1 MTQIAQPSVNV
12 NIVSAV
18 TEVPNDEQ
26 RVLFVGQMTTAGSAT
41 DGALITNIQDDNSW
55 DGLFGPTSML
65 ADMIRNARVLN
76 KVSRFDAIPLDDAG
90 SGIAATISMTVV
102 GTSSSAGSFVISI
115 GSKQNH
121 TVSVAIDTTQTETQ
135 VAASMV
141 AAING
146 DLTMPFTAANVAGV
160 VTLTADNKG
169 TYGNEMGV
177 EITGTV
183 EGITS
188 VTLAAPI
195 AGQTDPTLT
204 DVLDVIGDIRY
215 QTIVWPYSATS
226 PGQLDPLITLLDGR
240 FNSSVDVLDGVGITA
255 AVGTAGELEAA
266 YSALNS
272 QSLVIIGDSSST
284 SVTSHLKVPS
294 VFEIPAV
301 KAAEIGAIRAI
312 RRTEGA
318 SIADFLSGEAGL
330 DSFGSPALSSRP
342 YFNTPISTIPISVTS
357 PGFSQI
363 EIESLID
370 DGISVIG
377 NNSTLTSII
386 MGETVTTYKTDAASN
401 LDISFKF
408 LNFVDTSS
416 AVREYFTNN
425 LKARFAQTRL
435 TDGDLVPGRP
445 MANAQLILSTLMEF
459 YNTLSGPGFAL
470 TQAGETARNTFISN
484 TTVSVNVALGTVTI
498 LMGAVPLVTQLR
510 TINATMTI
518 SFSSAG

>member
-1 MTQIAQPSVNV
+1 MTQISQPTVNV

-26 RVLFVGQMTTAGSAT
+26 RVLFVGQMTSAGSAS
-41 DGALITNIQDDNSW
+41 DGELVTNIQDDNSW

-65 ADMIRNARVLN
+65 ADMIRNARLLN

-90 SGIAATISMTVV
+90 SGVAATISITLV
-102 GTSSSAGSFVISI
+102 GTTTEAGSLFISI

-121 TVSVAIDTTQTETQ
+121 TVSVSIDTAQTVTQS
-135 VAASMV
+135 AAAIS
-141 AAING
+141 AAINS
-146 DLTMPFTAANVAGV
+146 DLTMPFTASSSVGV

-169 TYGNEMGV
+169 TYGNPMGV
-177 EITGTV
+177 QVIGT
-183 EGITS
+183 
-188 VTLAAPI
+188 I
-195 AGQTDPTLT
+195 AGMTLTIASETLGSTDPTLT

-215 QTIVWPYSATS
+215 QTIVWPYNSAS
-226 PGQLDPLITLLDGR
+226 GGQLTPLITLLDER

-255 AVGTAGELEAA
+255 AVSTAATLESD
-266 YSALNS
+266 YSSLNS
-272 QSLVIIGDSSST
+272 QSLVIVGDTVSSNASEY
-284 SVTSHLKVPS
+284 LDVPS
-294 VFEIPAV
+294 VFEIAAV
-301 KAAEIGAIRAI
+301 KAAEFGAIRAI

-318 SIADFLSGEAGL
+318 SIARFLSGEAGL
-330 DSFGSPALSSRP
+330 DAFGSAALSSRP
-342 YFNTPISTIPISVTS
+342 YFNTPLPTIPVDTTTS
-357 PGFSQI
+357 GFSQL
-363 EIESLID
+363 EIESLSSA
-370 DGISVIG
+370 GISVLG
-377 NNSTLTSII
+377 NNSTLTAVI
-386 MGETVTTYKTDAASN
+386 MGEIVTTYKTDAASN

-425 LKARFAQTRL
+425 LKARFSQTRL

-459 YNTLSGPGFAL
+459 YNTLSGPSFAL

-484 TTVSVNVALGTVTI
+484 TTVEVNIELGTVTI

-518 SFSSAG
+518 SFSAAG

>member
-1 MTQIAQPSVNV
+1 MTQISQPTVNV

-26 RVLFVGQMTTAGSAT
+26 RVLFVGQMTTSGSAT

-55 DGLFGPTSML
+55 DGLFGQTSML

-76 KVSRFDAIPLDDAG
+76 KVSRFDAIALDDAG
-90 SGIAATISMTVV
+90 SGVDATITITVA
-102 GTSSSAGSFVISI
+102 GTTSEAGSLVISV

-121 TVSVAIDTTQTETQ
+121 TVTAAIDTAQTATQS
-135 VAASMV
+135 AAAIV

-160 VTLTADNKG
+160 VTLTADNAG
-169 TYGNEMGV
+169 TYGNNMGV
-177 EITGTV
+177 EVTGTIA
-183 EGITS
+183 GITS
-188 VTLAAPI
+188 ITI
-195 AGQTDPTLT
+195 TAGTSGSIDPVLT
-204 DVLDVIGDIRY
+204 SVLDVIGDIRY
-215 QTIVWPYSATS
+215 QTIVWPYSAAS
-226 PGQLDPLITLLDGR
+226 ALAPLITFLDAR

-255 AVGTAGELEAA
+255 AVGTAGALETA
-266 YSALNS
+266 YSSLNS

-284 SVTSHLKVPS
+284 VAATHLNVPS
-294 VFEIPAV
+294 VYEIPAV

>member
-1 MTQIAQPSVNV
+1 MTQISQPTVNV

-26 RVLFVGQMTTAGSAT
+26 RVLFVGQMTSAGSAA
-41 DGALITNIQDDNSW
+41 GGSLITNIQDDNSW
-55 DGLFGPTSML
+55 DPLFGPSSML

-76 KVSRFDAIPLDDAG
+76 KVSRFDAIPLDDVG
-90 SGIAATISMTVV
+90 TVKATITMTVL
-102 GTSSSAGSFVISI
+102 GTSTSAGSFVISI

-121 TVSVAIDTTQTETQ
+121 TVTVAIDTAQDPT
-135 VAASMV
+135 AIALAMV

-146 DLTMPFTAANVAGV
+146 DLTMPFTALSAAGV
-160 VTLTADNKG
+160 VTLTADNAG

-177 EITGTV
+177 QITGTV
-183 EGITS
+183 EGVTS
-188 VTLAAPI
+188 VTLAAGTTG
-195 AGQTDPTLT
+195 AVDPTLT
-204 DVLDVIGDIRY
+204 SVLDVIGDIRY
-215 QTIVWPYSATS
+215 QTIVWPYSSTS
-226 PGQLDPLITLLDGR
+226 PDQLNPLITLLDGR
-240 FNSSVDVLDGVGITA
+240 FNSSIDVLDGVGITA
-255 AVGTAGELEAA
+255 AIGSSGTLETN
-266 YSALNS
+266 YSSLNS

-284 SVTSHLKVPS
+284 VATEYFKVPS

-301 KAAEIGAIRAI
+301 KAAQIGAIRAI

-342 YFNTPISTIPISVTS
+342 YFNTPISTIPISTTT
-357 PGFSQI
+357 PGYSQS
-363 EIESLID
+363 EVESLID

-386 MGETVTTYKTDAASN
+386 MGEIVTTYKTDAASN
-401 LDISFKF
+401 LDISFKY
-408 LNFVDTSS
+408 LNYVDTSS

-459 YNTLSGPGFAL
+459 YNTLSGPDFAL

-484 TTVSVNVALGTVTI
+484 TTVSVNVAQGSVTI

>member
-1 MTQIAQPSVNV
+1 MTQIAQPTVSV

-26 RVLFVGQMTTAGSAT
+26 RVLFVGQMTSAGSAT
-41 DGALITNIQDDNSW
+41 DGSLITDILDDNSW

-90 SGIAATISMTVV
+90 SGTAATITMTVL
-102 GTSSSAGSFVISI
+102 GTSTSAGSFVISI

-121 TVSVAIDTTQTETQ
+121 TVSVAIDTALAPT
-135 VAASMV
+135 AIALAMV

-146 DLTMPFTAANVAGV
+146 DLTMPFTAASTLGV

-183 EGITS
+183 EGVTS
-188 VTLAAPI
+188 VTLAAGVTG
-195 AGQTDPTLT
+195 ATDPTLT
-204 DVLDVIGDIRY
+204 SVLDVIGDLRY
-215 QTIVWPYSATS
+215 QTIIWPYSAAS
-226 PGQLDPLITLLDGR
+226 PDQISPLTTLLDAR
-240 FNSSVDVLDGVGITA
+240 FNFDGDVLDGVGITA
-255 AVGTAGELEAA
+255 AVGSSATLETN
-266 YSALNS
+266 YSSLNS

-284 SVTSHLKVPS
+284 LATSHLKVPS

-318 SIADFLSGEAGL
+318 SIARFLSGEAGL

-342 YFNTPISTIPISVTS
+342 YFNTPLPTMSISTTTS
-357 PGFSQI
+357 GFSQI
-363 EIESLID
+363 EVESLID

-377 NNSTLTSII
+377 NNSTLTSVI

-408 LNFVDTSS
+408 LNYVDTSS

-435 TDGDLVPGRP
+435 TEGDLVPGRP

-459 YNTLSGPGFAL
+459 YNTLSGPEFAL
-470 TQAGETARNTFISN
+470 TQAGETARNAFISN
-484 TTVSVNVALGTVTI
+484 TTVSINLALGTVTI

-518 SFSSAG
+518 SFSAAG